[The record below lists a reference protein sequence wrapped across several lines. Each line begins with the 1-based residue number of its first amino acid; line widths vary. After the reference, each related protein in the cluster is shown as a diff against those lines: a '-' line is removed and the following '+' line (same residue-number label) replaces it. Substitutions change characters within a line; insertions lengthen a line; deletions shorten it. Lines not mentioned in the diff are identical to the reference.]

1 MFLQVLI
8 NDKAKLILW
17 LEPIRMQKHKLLEV
31 YVVTCASSVSVMGQ
45 LSTQLSTSAEH
56 HPLAPYLVLCICP
69 VVDSIIDI
77 IDIAR

>member
-31 YVVTCASSVSVMGQ
+31 YVVTCASSVGQ

-56 HPLAPYLVLCICP
+56 HPLAPYLVLCIPVCP
-69 VVDSIIDI
+69 VVVSFIDI
-77 IDIAR
+77 IDIEF